1 MLSKYLVVESKY
13 EKLEGTAVYKCRIL
27 IKSKDIF
34 ILVTNAKKK
43 VWVIILYSDYWEYLF
58 YLFSIHMNYSSFV
71 SQL

>member
-43 VWVIILYSDYWEYLF
+43 V
-58 YLFSIHMNYSSFV
+58 
-71 SQL
+71 